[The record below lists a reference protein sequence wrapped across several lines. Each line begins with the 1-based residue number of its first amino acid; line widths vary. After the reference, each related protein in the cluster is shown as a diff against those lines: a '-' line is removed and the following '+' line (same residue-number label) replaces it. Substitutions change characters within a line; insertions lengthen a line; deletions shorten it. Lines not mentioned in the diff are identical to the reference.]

1 MKIAVL
7 PQLNEAQFKLL
18 QSKTQADLVAINESE
33 ITAADLA
40 QFEII
45 LGWSDKIVDALTMDH
60 SIKWI
65 QLWMVGVDSIPLDKL
80 AEHEIII
87 TTAKGANAPNI
98 AQQIVGYLIMFT
110 RHLHTSRDYQM
121 KHQWERPADY
131 GELTGKKALSIG
143 TGEIGQAFAKIAQ
156 AFDVTVDG
164 VNRTGHAVD
173 YFNHCY
179 AIAELDSLL
188 GQYDYII
195 NSLPHT
201 PATDKLFAEKQF
213 NAMAKEAI
221 FINVG
226 RGKSVDEK
234 AMIQALQNNEIKG
247 AGLDV
252 FEVEPLPANSPLW
265 DMKNVIITPHRAGI
279 SDFYSPRIIDIFLE
293 NFPLYQQGKMPTV
306 NLLDY
311 QRGY

>member
-1 MKIAVL
+1 
-7 PQLNEAQFKLL
+7 
-18 QSKTQADLVAINESE
+18 
-33 ITAADLA
+33 
-40 QFEII
+40 
-45 LGWSDKIVDALTMDH
+45 
-60 SIKWI
+60 
-65 QLWMVGVDSIPLDKL
+65 
-80 AEHEIII
+80 
-87 TTAKGANAPNI
+87 
-98 AQQIVGYLIMFT
+98 
-110 RHLHTSRDYQM
+110 
-121 KHQWERPADY
+121 
-131 GELTGKKALSIG
+131 
-143 TGEIGQAFAKIAQ
+143 
-156 AFDVTVDG
+156 
-164 VNRTGHAVD
+164 
-173 YFNHCY
+173 
-179 AIAELDSLL
+179 
-188 GQYDYII
+188 
-195 NSLPHT
+195 
-201 PATDKLFAEKQF
+201 
-213 NAMAKEAI
+213 MAKEAI

>member
-7 PQLNEAQFKLL
+7 PSLNEAQFNLL
-18 QSKTQADLVAINESE
+18 QNKTKAELIKISEADT
-33 ITAADLA
+33 TAEELA

-45 LGWSDKIVDALTMDH
+45 LGWSDKIIEALSMDH
-60 SIKWI
+60 HIKWI
-65 QLWMVGVDSIPLDKL
+65 QLWMVGVDSIPLAKL

-98 AQQIVGYLIMFT
+98 AQQVIGYLIMFA
-110 RHLHTSRDYQM
+110 RHLHISRDHQM
-121 KHQWERPADY
+121 KKEWERPSDY
-131 GELTGKKALSIG
+131 GELTAKKALSIG
-143 TGEIGQAFAKIAQ
+143 TGEIGQAFAKLAH
-156 AFDVTVDG
+156 AFDISIDG
-164 VNRTGHAVD
+164 INRTGHLVD
-173 YFNHCY
+173 YFDHCY
-179 AIAELDSLL
+179 AIEDLDSLL

-201 PATDKLFAEKQF
+201 PATDKLFGKQQF
-213 NAMAKEAI
+213 IAMDNEAI

-226 RGKSVDEK
+226 RGKSVDEN
-234 AMIQALQNNEIKG
+234 ALIQALLNNEIKG

-265 DMKNVIITPHRAGI
+265 KMKNVIITPHRAGI

-293 NFPLYQQGKMPTV
+293 NFLLYQQGKMPTV

-311 QRGY
+311 KRGY